1 MAKQRHIVSNNEI
14 MSFNWTREAMVGKE
28 MSLDELKKQLKR
40 LTYSPAMSFV
50 QAITGGENPPIIHVK
65 RGCYV
70 FNPKPVHIDRL
81 RKVWDDYRKT
91 RTKQTT
97 EHIATTAE
105 IQTAI
110 KLLKDNGY
118 RVLKQIT
125 KYEEV

>member
-1 MAKQRHIVSNNEI
+1 MAKRRHIVSNNEI
-14 MSFNWTREAMVGKE
+14 MAFNWTREAMVGKE
-28 MSLDELKKQLKR
+28 MSLDELKKQLKK
-40 LTYSPAMSFV
+40 LTYSPAMNFL
-50 QAITGGENPPIIHVK
+50 QAITGGENPPIIRVR

-81 RKVWDDYRKT
+81 RKVWDDYRKAGA
-91 RTKQTT
+91 KSST
-97 EHIATTAE
+97 EHVTTAAE
-105 IQTAI
+105 IQAAI